1 MSAKEIKLRSFSL
14 LPSFP
19 SCCEPMTFVRQA
31 SAAVA
36 LITLSLWLQCGGMA
50 ALIGWARTSLGPDT
64 HKLGPLRSAVLMVRF
79 TTAIIALHVLQIFTV
94 GNLLSLDLSAVMGI
108 CFLLLDGQLYDCR
121 LWRCGSSPD
130 VANLRSGGKC
140 RRRLDVRAVR
150 KLPVC
155 HGDQACRGRGTVLTS
170 ARESTYRA

>member
-79 TTAIIALHVLQIFTV
+79 TTAIIALHVLQI
-94 GNLLSLDLSAVMGI
+94 LLWATFYRWICLLLWESAFYFSRARHGSHVRSRIYVQSLD
-108 CFLLLDGQLYDCR
+108 
-121 LWRCGSSPD
+121 
-130 VANLRSGGKC
+130 
-140 RRRLDVRAVR
+140 RRRKTHDHRSWRDVSEWRE
-150 KLPVC
+150 
-155 HGDQACRGRGTVLTS
+155 VL
-170 ARESTYRA
+170 E